1 MQQVETLRKGYKFCT
16 DKVSYMSKNQIAPV
30 RMGGRYTVEIV
41 NLGHSGEGVGRYQ
54 DFTIFVPQALP
65 GETAEV
71 EINEVKKSYAKAKL
85 IAVKQASPE
94 RVEPVCSVYRDCGG
108 CQLQHMQ
115 YEAQL
120 IAKQQQVINAVTR
133 IGKLTDITI
142 HPTLGAANPWY
153 YRNKM
158 QFPVGQARGKVVVG
172 CYSQGTHA
180 IINTDNCCIQHAVN
194 NTIAGQVRR
203 IVTDLNI
210 ATYDERTGEGVIR
223 HVMGRVGTATGEVM
237 VALVTATEQLPQQ
250 DKIIAALQQSVPGL
264 VSVIHNFNPKRSNII
279 LGETTRTIWGK
290 DTITDKLG
298 DLTFHISAR
307 SFFQVN
313 TEQTVV
319 LYGKAV
325 EYADLSGKE
334 TVIDAYCGTGT
345 ITLFLAARAA
355 KVYGIEIVEPAI
367 ADAWQ
372 NARINKIDNVEFIA
386 GDAVQVMPELYRSGI
401 RPDTIVVDPPRAGC
415 EAKVLETF
423 VKMNPKRIVYVSC
436 NPASLARDLAI
447 LAEQGYKT
455 KEIQPVDMFPHT
467 FHVECVVR
475 LERKHNP

>member
-1 MQQVETLRKGYKFCT
+1 MA
-16 DKVSYMSKNQIAPV
+16 KNQTAPV
-30 RMGGRYTVEIV
+30 KMGSRYTVEIA

-65 GETAEV
+65 GEIVEV
-71 EINEVKKSYAKAKL
+71 QVSEVKKSYAKAKL
-85 IAVKQASPE
+85 IAVKQATAE
-94 RVEPVCSVYRDCGG
+94 RVEPQCAVYQSCGG
-108 CQLQHMQ
+108 CQLQHLS
-115 YEAQL
+115 YEGQL
-120 IAKQQQVINAVTR
+120 KAKREQVVNAITR
-133 IGKLTDITI
+133 IGKLDNVTI
-142 HPTLGAANPWY
+142 QPTLGAANPWY

-158 QFPVGQARGKVVVG
+158 QFPVGRAQGKVAVG

-180 IINTDNCCIQHAVN
+180 IINTDDCCIQHAVN
-194 NTIAGQVRR
+194 NTIANQVRR
-203 IVTDLNI
+203 IVTELNI
-210 ATYDERTGEGVIR
+210 PTYDERTGEGVIR

-237 VALVTATEQLPQQ
+237 VALVTVTDKLPNQA
-250 DKIIAALQQSVPGL
+250 KIIAALQLAIPGL
-264 VSVIHNFNPKRSNII
+264 ASIIHNVNPQRGNII

-325 EYADLSGKE
+325 EYAGLTGKE

-345 ITLFLAARAA
+345 ITLFLAGQAA
-355 KVYGIEIVEPAI
+355 KVYGIEIVKPAI

-372 NARINKIDNVEFIA
+372 NARTNEIENVEFIA
-386 GDAVQVMPELYRSGI
+386 GDAVDVMPDLYRSGV
-401 RPDTIVVDPPRAGC
+401 RPETIVVDPPRAGC
-415 EAKVLETF
+415 EPKVLETF
-423 VKMNPKRIVYVSC
+423 VKMKPERIVYVSC

-447 LAEQGYKT
+447 LAEQGYQT

-467 FHVECVVR
+467 HHVECVA
-475 LERKHNP
+475 LIERE